1 MLKVGHKNVTCSL
14 CNLLPTTL
22 VAMRGAGDGWVG
34 GGSNEKEEQLLF
46 FLNGRN
52 ESELIHCLDC
62 EFVTYERELVLCTAL
77 STSML
82 AAL

>member
-1 MLKVGHKNVTCSL
+1 MKKKNSFF
-14 CNLLPTTL
+14 
-22 VAMRGAGDGWVG
+22 
-34 GGSNEKEEQLLF
+34 F